1 MRLTE
6 SQKKEVCEIL
16 RNLKDQLGDREIT
29 AENVAAV
36 MLEFCENLDPESA
49 GELCGRIREG
59 AEKFY
64 SLCADGRVRTEPD
77 FAEKMLEEITE
88 QMDDAQRKGFYL
100 QSLDAFDKYRASAE
114 ETAARASL
122 PTDELRDMLADRIRE
137 FSGTLVSGMRDSVS
151 ASRSG
156 YAAGKEQRSAAG
168 AGETDAQEAVLP
180 AQKEF
185 LEEALLYAAAEY
197 IAGISGILPREFGAY
212 PELLGICAASQRT
225 LLWYCEIYEE
235 EEDREET
242 AQAVRNVLCA
252 AAGAA
257 LLLGAAV
264 VGAAAESVLVTME
277 SSALGLILFTLSSVT
292 IACMCVV
299 GGALLLYSFFAVA
312 DAYEEAFG
320 EREETAEAESVD
332 RPAETSRGSRVF
344 RTRAGEMDEETVAFN
359 CTV

>member
-185 LEEALLYAAAEY
+185 LEEALLYAAAVS
-197 IAGISGILPREFGAY
+197 AGYCPGSSAHIRSCLGSVRHPRERFCGTVRY
-212 PELLGICAASQRT
+212 MRRKRTGRRRRRRCAMCSARQPGRRFCSGPQWSAQR
-225 LLWYCEIYEE
+225 
-235 EEDREET
+235 
-242 AQAVRNVLCA
+242 RNRC
-252 AAGAA
+252 
-257 LLLGAAV
+257 
-264 VGAAAESVLVTME
+264 S
-277 SSALGLILFTLSSVT
+277 
-292 IACMCVV
+292 
-299 GGALLLYSFFAVA
+299 
-312 DAYEEAFG
+312 
-320 EREETAEAESVD
+320 
-332 RPAETSRGSRVF
+332 
-344 RTRAGEMDEETVAFN
+344 
-359 CTV
+359 